1 VIRKLGMDPNNVP
14 KSAMK
19 TLKLQAQGTKKL
31 DLSAGTELIRDAAP
45 APKEEAKKDDG
56 PDEDAYHLDAKGDI
70 VTDLP
75 EEEWELSAILVK
87 SRAGNA
93 HNQLMFNFK
102 VISNEAIAANP
113 ASEMRE
119 FFNTFFKPSS
129 IVLLG
134 VSCLVMVVA
143 GVSILVSIY
152 NAISARMR
160 EIAIL
165 RALGATRN
173 RVLAIFCTEGLLVGL
188 FGALFGVVIAHAVA
202 AVGSYYFDKTL
213 GQSIAWYK
221 VSGEEF
227 LAVVIAV
234 AVAVFAGLVPAMK
247 AYRTP
252 VAANLVG

>member
-1 VIRKLGMDPNNVP
+1 LGFDPKQVP

-19 TLKLQAQGTKKL
+19 TLKMQAQGSKKL
-31 DLSAGTELIRDAAP
+31 DLSGGIEMLHAAAP
-45 APKEEAKKDDG
+45 APKVVPKKDEG

-75 EEEWELSAILVK
+75 EEEWELSAILIK

-102 VISNEAIAANP
+102 VINNEAMAANP
-113 ASEMRE
+113 ASEMRS
-119 FFNTFFKPSS
+119 FFDTFFKPSS
-129 IVLLG
+129 LVLLS
-134 VSCLVMVVA
+134 VSCLVMIVA

-188 FGALFGVVIAHAVA
+188 FGAIAGLILAHVIA
-202 AVGSYYFDKTL
+202 AVGSYYFYESL
-213 GQSIAWYK
+213 GQSIAWYT
-221 VSGEEF
+221 VSKYEF
-227 LAVVIAV
+227 LAVLVAVVIA
-234 AVAVFAGLVPAMK
+234 AIAGLVPAMK